1 MASFLYRIG
10 RSAYLHRWR
19 FIVAW
24 LLIIAGMG
32 TAAATLSQQ
41 TTSSFE
47 IPGLE
52 SIETQEEIQERFPG
66 SPSQLDAPTGT
77 VVIRA
82 PEGSTLTDPA
92 VADDVDAFLAEVREL
107 DFLTGTEAIVS
118 PVMAAEG
125 MRQQMTE
132 AKAAQG
138 IPQEKIDAD
147 LAALSPLSEDG
158 TTGTLQVQFD
168 AETTMNV
175 EAEDREAFADL
186 VAEHQDGLTIAYSGN
201 AFQTSEISATGE
213 IIGIAVAAVILT
225 ITFGSIIA
233 AGLPLLVGVVGV
245 GIGIAGIFAATSFTD
260 TISNFTPT
268 LASMIGLAVGID
280 YALFIVSRFR
290 TELVKHIGGN
300 DLEPREL
307 AQQLKTIPFRE
318 RAHLAGLAVGK
329 AGSAVVFAGLTVLI
343 ALAALS
349 IINIPFL
356 TAMALSAAATV
367 AIAVFVAITLL
378 PAVLGAVGTK
388 VFGARVPVVKAPDP
402 EDEKPTMGLTWVRR
416 VRKHPILH
424 AVVAVVLLGL
434 LAIPAAQLR
443 LAMPSDGT
451 MSPGTPNR
459 TAYDLTAEAFGP
471 GRNAPMIALVDTLEV
486 PAEERPA
493 AWATAVE
500 DIQAVDG
507 VRNAQIIESNEAG
520 DAAQVLITPEYG
532 ATDEQAATVLDSIRA
547 GIGEFEEQTGGTYSV
562 TGVTPIYED
571 ISERLSEVLLPYVGI
586 VLALAFILLMLVFR
600 SIWVP
605 LIAALGFGLS
615 VAATFGL
622 TVALWQ
628 EGWGGIVSD
637 PQPIISFLPII
648 LIGIVFG
655 LAMDYQVF
663 LVTRMR
669 EGWVHGKTAQN
680 AVSNGFKHGA
690 RVVTAAALI
699 MTSVFAAFMTID
711 EQFIKVMGFA
721 LAVAV
726 LFDAFVVRMTIIPA
740 VMFLLG
746 ENAWKIPRW
755 LDRILPSVDVE
766 GSALEDVG
774 AEGPRSGGNR
784 AGSGDDDEVV
794 DPDALAEGRHSAETV
809 AAQSPGAGKHEL
821 GGDRADGGGAGRAD

>member
-1 MASFLYRIG
+1 MATFLYRIG

-19 FIVAW
+19 FIAAW
-24 LLIIAGMG
+24 LLLIIGMG

-41 TTSSFE
+41 TSTTFS

-52 SIETQEEIQERFPG
+52 SIETQEAMQERFAG
-66 SPSQLDAPTGT
+66 SEDQLQAPTGT
-77 VVIRA
+77 VVIQA
-82 PEGSTLTDPA
+82 PEGTTLTDPA
-92 VADDVDAFLAEVREL
+92 VSGTVDAFLADVREL
-107 DFLTGTEAIVS
+107 DYLTATDAIVN
-118 PVMAAEG
+118 PVLAAEG
-125 MRQQMTE
+125 MTQQMTE

-138 IPQEKIDAD
+138 LPPEQIEAD
-147 LAALSPLSEDG
+147 IAALSPLSEDE
-158 TTGTLQVQFD
+158 TTGTVQVEFA
-168 AETTMNV
+168 AESTMEV
-175 EAEDREAFADL
+175 EAADQEAFADL
-186 VAEHQDGLTIAYSGN
+186 VTEYQDTLTIAYSGN
-201 AFQTSEISATGE
+201 AFQMNEISATGE

-225 ITFGSIIA
+225 LTFGSLIA
-233 AGLPLLVGVVGV
+233 AGMPLLTGVTGV
-245 GIGIAGIFAATSFTD
+245 GIGIAGIFAATRFTD
-260 TISNFTPT
+260 TINTMTPT

-280 YALFIVSRFR
+280 YALFIVSRYR
-290 TELVKHIGGN
+290 TELVKYIGGN

-307 AQQLKTIPFRE
+307 AAKLKEIDFRQ

-367 AIAVFVAITLL
+367 AIAVLVAITLL
-378 PAVLGAVGTK
+378 PAILGAVGTK
-388 VFGARVPVVKAPDP
+388 VFGVRIGGVKAPDP
-402 EDEKPTMGLTWVRR
+402 EDEKPTMGLKWVRR
-416 VRKHPILH
+416 VRAHPILIG
-424 AVVAVVLLGL
+424 AASILLLIL
-434 LAIPAAQLR
+434 LALPAVNLR

-451 MSPGTPNR
+451 TAPDTPNR
-459 TAYDLTAEAFGP
+459 VAYDITAEKFGP
-471 GRNAPMIALVDTLEV
+471 GRNAPMIAFVDTLAV
-486 PAEERPA
+486 PEEERPA
-493 AWATAVE
+493 AWATAAM
-500 DIQAVDG
+500 DIQSIDG
-507 VRNAQIIESNEAG
+507 VLNAQIIEPNEAG

-532 ATDEQAATVLDSIRA
+532 ATDERAADVLESIR
-547 GIGEFEEQTGGTYSV
+547 GGVGDFEAQTGGTYSV

-586 VLALAFILLMLVFR
+586 VLALAFLLLMLVFR

-605 LIAALGFGLS
+605 LIAALGFALS

-622 TVALWQ
+622 TVAIWQ
-628 EGWGGIVSD
+628 EGWLGIVSD
-637 PQPIISFLPII
+637 PQPVISFLPIM

-669 EGWVHGKTAQN
+669 EGWVHGKTAHN

-699 MTSVFAAFMTID
+699 MMSVFAAFMTID

-726 LFDAFVVRMTIIPA
+726 FFDAFIVRMTIIPA

-755 LDRILPSVDVE
+755 LDRILPTVDVE
-766 GSALEDVG
+766 GSALE
-774 AEGPRSGGNR
+774 EKN
-784 AGSGDDDEVV
+784 DDDNVAGG
-794 DPDALAEGRHSAETV
+794 PDESRDAVAAGRHSSMTV
-809 AAQSPGAGKHEL
+809 ADQSPTAGKHE
-821 GGDRADGGGAGRAD
+821 DRGETSDGGAGSRQRD